1 MKLLGTHRSPYVR
14 KVRIVLEEKRI
25 PYDFVIA
32 PPTDPKSGV
41 SKHNPLGKIPVLVCD
56 DGNSIYDSSVIV
68 EYLDGIGRSPNLIPD
83 GFEDRIQ
90 VKRWQALG
98 DGIVDS
104 AVLISRNQRQ
114 PMATR
119 QSVEWHS
126 NQQAKVDAG
135 MATME
140 RDLGSQHFC
149 FANTFTLADVTCGMA
164 LGYLDRVM
172 PDLRWR
178 NAYPRLG
185 RHFERLGERASF
197 KNTLPPP

>member
-83 GFEDRIQ
+83 GLIFLARHQTITPPA
-90 VKRWQALG
+90 AL
-98 DGIVDS
+98 
-104 AVLISRNQRQ
+104 R
-114 PMATR
+114 
-119 QSVEWHS
+119 
-126 NQQAKVDAG
+126 AG
-135 MATME
+135 LHVIFRSLMT
-140 RDLGSQHFC
+140 LGFFS
-149 FANTFTLADVTCGMA
+149 
-164 LGYLDRVM
+164 
-172 PDLRWR
+172 
-178 NAYPRLG
+178 
-185 RHFERLGERASF
+185 
-197 KNTLPPP
+197 